1 MMRRMLK
8 DTLKD
13 GESVQP
19 PSVIEK
25 EQAKAGAKLKTEE
38 AATTAPATTAAKQPS
53 PEEIIQSILKSF
65 SEPAP
70 AHANANAGET
80 TPAAVPQ

>member
-1 MMRRMLK
+1 MLK

-25 EQAKAGAKLKTEE
+25 EQAKAEAKTKTEE
-38 AATTAPATTAAKQPS
+38 AATAPATTAAKQPS
-53 PEEIIQSILKSF
+53 PEEVIQSILKSF

>member
-25 EQAKAGAKLKTEE
+25 EQAKADAK
-38 AATTAPATTAAKQPS
+38 ADASASAKQPS
-53 PEEIIQSILKSF
+53 TDEIIQSILKSF

-70 AHANANAGET
+70 VHANANET
-80 TPAAVPQ
+80 APAAVPQ